1 MKRVQAVSQVQ
12 IDDNQVIVTLWNFP
26 PGSETGWHR
35 HAHDYVI
42 VPVQDG
48 HMLLETP
55 DGEKEVRLKAGEC
68 YKRGEGVEHNVINI
82 GEGPFSFVEL
92 DFDRLDSI
100 RNEME
105 AYPTVPGMLE
115 RASRS
120 RFVPV
125 RARGSCATSDHWIL
139 P

>member
-1 MKRVQAVSQVQ
+1 MFIVEINKENITMKRVQAVSQVQ

-92 DFDRLDSI
+92 EI
-100 RNEME
+100 K
-105 AYPTVPGMLE
+105 
-115 RASRS
+115 
-120 RFVPV
+120 
-125 RARGSCATSDHWIL
+125 
-139 P
+139 